1 MIYKQK
7 DKQKNSEF
15 LQYRR
20 YAQKYLKTYLLI
32 GIEALWNNY
41 GVLSWSSLVQEL
53 TWICEIR
60 WVMPT
65 KWFLMLRTET
75 E

>member
-32 GIEALWNNY
+32 GIEAL
-41 GVLSWSSLVQEL
+41 
-53 TWICEIR
+53 
-60 WVMPT
+60 
-65 KWFLMLRTET
+65 
-75 E
+75 